1 MDWTRKSD
9 TYIQNGLPA
18 EVRATRDALLTASD
32 WTQLADSPLSD
43 SVKAEW
49 ATYRTALRNIPAQ
62 AGFPKTVTYPTK
74 P

>member
-49 ATYRTALRNIPAQ
+49 ATYRTALRNIPDQ
-62 AGFPKTVTYPTK
+62 EDFPKTVTYPTK

>member
-1 MDWTRKSD
+1 MDYTRK
-9 TYIQNGLPA
+9 TEHWIQNFLPA
-18 EVRATRDALLTASD
+18 EVRATRDALLTSSD

-49 ATYRTALRNIPAQ
+49 ATYRTALRNIPDQ
-62 AGFPKTVTYPTK
+62 EDFPTTVTFPTK